1 MIKQANLD
9 RFAKT
14 WLDLFRFPKLPIY
27 LHILIEHYNEKV
39 ECVGG
44 LKKISQENV
53 ESHHL
58 YEKQVQLRQ
67 TNGGSGG
74 KNVYESILTV
84 EYRRIMSS
92 NDYFYFDEECV
103 VRCKK

>member
-1 MIKQANLD
+1 LWNEYHDILNLIDSDAMIKQANLD

-39 ECVGG
+39 ECFGG

-58 YEKQVQLRQ
+58 YEKQCSLGRLMVVLEAR
-67 TNGGSGG
+67 
-74 KNVYESILTV
+74 
-84 EYRRIMSS
+84 MSMKA
-92 NDYFYFDEECV
+92 F
-103 VRCKK
+103 